1 MFKVEEKR
9 VKIQQELGKGA
20 FGVVYKVTEVRT
32 YTEFALKD
40 VWPCVNHVLASCEER
55 RLYSQARIHVASRE
69 VEIMRKLSHDCVLTF
84 CGADQYVDEQGGL
97 HTLILTEYCHCG
109 NLNERLHRPSSASV
123 NFKWMQ
129 QIAAG
134 LAYVH

>member
-1 MFKVEEKR
+1 MSCTKSQR
-9 VKIQQELGKGA
+9 YEL
-20 FGVVYKVTEVRT
+20 TPSSR
-32 YTEFALKD
+32 LKD

-129 QIAAG
+129 QNRRRTCLCTLMECG
-134 LAYVH
+134 LS